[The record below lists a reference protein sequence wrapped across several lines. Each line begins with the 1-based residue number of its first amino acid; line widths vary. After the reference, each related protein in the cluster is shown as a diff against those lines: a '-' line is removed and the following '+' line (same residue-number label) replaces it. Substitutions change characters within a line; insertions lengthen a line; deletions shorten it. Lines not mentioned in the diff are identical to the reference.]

1 VAYFAGHLHMTSTRL
16 LHFTLAMFFFTSCSQ
31 LKSLSSR
38 DNSVARAPAKPQD
51 VKKVQ
56 FLNNISVTPGE
67 EVSSRHSTTDPGNN
81 RPARRKNEPL
91 ITGGYLGG
99 DIERA
104 GFLQLKY
111 AIALDA
117 TVEKL
122 TNIQLLQLIDD
133 WWGTRYC
140 MGGSTKN
147 CIDCSAFVQVIMSN
161 IYNVSIPRTA
171 QEQYDNG
178 SKIGMEELK
187 EGDLV
192 FFRTT
197 GRSVSHVGVYLLN
210 NKFVHAS
217 TSGGVM
223 VNDLNDSYWKTRFSG
238 AARVADNAIGSR

>member
-1 VAYFAGHLHMTSTRL
+1 
-16 LHFTLAMFFFTSCSQ
+16 MFFFTSCSQ